1 MKKIK
6 IVFWLLFAAV
16 TVFIF
21 KNSAKPAA
29 ESSQQSGI
37 FVSLAVRYL
46 GFLFKNADSAV
57 VAVRKSAHFF
67 EFFLQGAF
75 LSAALFSVKYH
86 KALIYVLFT
95 GLFTACT
102 DELIQLF
109 FEGRGSMVSDIFVD
123 FAGTCFACICFVFAW
138 LAAEKRRKRG

>member
-6 IVFWLLFAAV
+6 IVFWVMFAII

-21 KNSAKPAA
+21 KNSAKSAA
-29 ESSQQSGI
+29 ESSQQSGV
-37 FVSLAVRYL
+37 FVSFAVRYL
-46 GFLFKNADSAV
+46 GFLFGNADSAV

-75 LSAALFSVKYH
+75 LSAAVFSVKYH

-102 DELIQLF
+102 DELIQMF
-109 FEGRGSMVSDIFVD
+109 FEGRGSMVSDVFVD
-123 FAGTCFACICFVFAW
+123 FSGTCFACMCFVFAW